1 MLSDD
6 IIGFI
11 SASGNKGF
19 RPINRPSFL
28 DIENFEES
36 TTTGKKFHDSSVY
49 SMYQMTFI
57 LSNVEAMKKTK
68 TGPQVSFQTTLTVV

>member
-6 IIGFI
+6 ILGFI

-19 RPINRPSFL
+19 HPINRPSFP
-28 DIENFEES
+28 DSENFKKS
-36 TTTGKKFHDSSVY
+36 TTTGKKIHDSSVY

-57 LSNVEAMKKTK
+57 LSNAGAMKKPKRVPT
-68 TGPQVSFQTTLTVV
+68 